1 MIAFLVI
8 CYCGLIWL
16 IFYKLKLAKF
26 DLRAKAVAALIG
38 IAGTLALLIAMNL
51 CQPYSKDLR
60 IYKPIVEIVS
70 RVTGRVTQVAVKPN
84 VPLKEGDLLFKID
97 PVPYQAEVNR
107 LEAALAEAEQMVP
120 QLKAAF
126 DASTETLKKRKAERE
141 RAKVEYDRNLKLA
154 KQSAAAQKAVVRWKT
169 EYQSSQAAVREAAA
183 QRERARLAYK
193 SQIHGEHTTV
203 AQLKAVLENARWALK
218 ETAVYAPANGFVT
231 NMSLMPGQVASQMVS
246 RPVMSFIYD
255 FEPIFIASFTQNA
268 LRHIK
273 RGNPV
278 EIALDN
284 HPGKI
289 FHATVQDVIS
299 ATGQGQLPP
308 SGTLK
313 EFTST
318 EPRGRFPVRLK
329 LDADPFELDLP
340 AGAAGVAAVYTD
352 KAKPIRIVRKVIIRI
367 HSWMNYLP

>member
-1 MIAFLVI
+1 M
-8 CYCGLIWL
+8 
-16 IFYKLKLAKF
+16 
-26 DLRAKAVAALIG
+26 
-38 IAGTLALLIAMNL
+38 
-51 CQPYSKDLR
+51 
-60 IYKPIVEIVS
+60 
-70 RVTGRVTQVAVKPN
+70 
-84 VPLKEGDLLFKID
+84 
-97 PVPYQAEVNR
+97 
-107 LEAALAEAEQMVP
+107 
-120 QLKAAF
+120 
-126 DASTETLKKRKAERE
+126 
-141 RAKVEYDRNLKLA
+141 
-154 KQSAAAQKAVVRWKT
+154 
-169 EYQSSQAAVREAAA
+169 
-183 QRERARLAYK
+183 
-193 SQIHGEHTTV
+193 
-203 AQLKAVLENARWALK
+203 
-218 ETAVYAPANGFVT
+218 YAPANGFVT
-231 NMSLMPGQVASQMVS
+231 NMSLVPGQVASQMVS

-278 EIALDN
+278 EVALDN

-340 AGAAGVAAVYTD
+340 AGAAGVAAIYTD
-352 KAKPIRIVRKVIIRI
+352 KAKPIRIIRKVIIRI
-367 HSWMNYLP
+367 YSWMNYLP